1 MDEVAM
7 LVIPL
12 TILGGPMIV
21 FIVHI
26 LAKSLVQMVC
36 HWKDVDLKVRLVERG
51 MTPAE
56 IEQVINAGRHLK
68 ADGKKP
74 PVDPHGKLAY

>member
-1 MDEVAM
+1 MDEIAM

-26 LAKSLVQMVC
+26 LAKSMVQMVC
-36 HWKDVDLKVRLVERG
+36 HWKDVDLKIRLVERG

-56 IEQVINAGRHLK
+56 IERVLDAGRYEK
-68 ADGKKP
+68 AHGKKP
-74 PVDPHGKLAY
+74 PVDPKAKLAY

>member
-21 FIVHI
+21 LIVHI

-36 HWKDVDLKVRLVERG
+36 HWRDVDLKVRLLERG

-56 IEQVINAGRHLK
+56 IEQVICAGK
-68 ADGKKP
+68 NVDGGKP
-74 PVDPHGKLAY
+74 PVDPKAKLAY

>member
-1 MDEVAM
+1 MDEIAM

-26 LAKSLVQMVC
+26 LAKSMVQMVC
-36 HWKDVDLKVRLVERG
+36 HWKDVDLKIRLVERG

-56 IEQVINAGRHLK
+56 IEQVLDAGRYEK
-68 ADGKKP
+68 VDGKKP
-74 PVDPHGKLAY
+74 PVDPKAKLAY

>member
-26 LAKSLVQMVC
+26 LAKSLVQIVC

-56 IEQVINAGRHLK
+56 IEQVISAGRLQK
-68 ADGKKP
+68 VDGKKP
-74 PVDPHGKLAY
+74 PVDPNAKLAY

>member
-26 LAKSLVQMVC
+26 MAKSLVQIVC

-56 IEQVINAGRHLK
+56 IEQVICAGRNQV
-68 ADGKKP
+68 GSKKP
-74 PVDPHGKLAY
+74 PVDPKAKLAY